1 MRRNLWKIVLIIA
14 IAVLLLSGYFAR
26 RAQLE
31 TERKEIEER
40 MWSSWFEPVNENM
53 SKAIEE
59 WDREGIASF
68 CEREDKVYTSSIN
81 SVTEISPYLLAICI
95 FELNLEIAQ
104 NQEDNAL
111 EDWWDI
117 KRRSYK

>member
-68 CEREDKVYTSSIN
+68 
-81 SVTEISPYLLAICI
+81 
-95 FELNLEIAQ
+95 
-104 NQEDNAL
+104 
-111 EDWWDI
+111 
-117 KRRSYK
+117 